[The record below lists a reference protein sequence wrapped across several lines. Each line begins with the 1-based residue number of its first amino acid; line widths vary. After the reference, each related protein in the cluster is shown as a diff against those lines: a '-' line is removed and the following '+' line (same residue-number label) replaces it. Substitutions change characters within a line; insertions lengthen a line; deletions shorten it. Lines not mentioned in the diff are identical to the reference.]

1 MPKPTKEEP
10 LFQTVTY
17 ATENDSIRFTEVGS
31 MMLLIQSP
39 SESREGLILR
49 NNEILKLHGLLSTI
63 IGRT

>member
-17 ATENDSIRFTEVGS
+17 ETHNASIRFTEIGT
-31 MMLLIQSP
+31 MMLLIQTP
-39 SESREGLILR
+39 SEANEGMVLR
-49 NNEILKLHGLLSTI
+49 NNEILKLHRLLSTI